1 MKNIDWTKPKKI
13 GYEIGNISW
22 HNLDGYQELWNKA
35 DFETKEKIVNEQGR
49 LAIELSIPGVSK
61 RFSTRS
67 FIIGIGCGMTLGLM
81 LAIIIVNGC

>member
-1 MKNIDWTKPKKI
+1 MTKQKKI
-13 GYEIGNISW
+13 GYEVGNIAW

-49 LAIELSIPGVSK
+49 LAIELSIPLVSK

-81 LAIIIVNGC
+81 LAIIIVNVC

>member
-1 MKNIDWTKPKKI
+1 MTKQKEI
-13 GYEIGNISW
+13 GYEVGNVAW

-49 LAIELSIPGVSK
+49 LAIELSIPVVSK

-67 FIIGIGCGMTLGLM
+67 FTVGVGCGMLLGLM
-81 LAIIIVNGC
+81 LALIIINVS